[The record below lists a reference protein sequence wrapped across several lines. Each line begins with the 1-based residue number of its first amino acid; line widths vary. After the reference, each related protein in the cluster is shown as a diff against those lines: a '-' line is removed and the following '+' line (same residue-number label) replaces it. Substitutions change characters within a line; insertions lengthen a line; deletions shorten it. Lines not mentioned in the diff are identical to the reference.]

1 MARIFLLFVFVVLS
15 FAQAATFSLEQVT
28 PGLKG
33 YAITA
38 GAGNALE
45 RFPVEVV
52 ALQYDV
58 GVGFPLVL
66 VKASGDFIESTGG
79 IAAGMSGSPVYLPS
93 GEGDAILGAISR
105 VFPESDHKL
114 ALVTPIEQMRGVGT
128 LSYQPFGEEYFANL
142 GESVPVSTPLL
153 MSGMSERASTQL
165 ESLFRGSGLSP
176 LPVQTSGGMR
186 PDESSYTL
194 EPGSPISV
202 QLARG
207 DVTIAGVG
215 TVTEVEGDKVLA
227 FGHQLLGQGN
237 VSFAFAPAFVS
248 YIVPSSVVPFKLA
261 DNGQTL
267 LGTITQDRPA
277 AIAGTLGSTPSFL
290 PVTLTLVTDGLT
302 LVKRFEVVNDER
314 YYAPVLGAATLQL
327 FDETRQYVGAGTSEL
342 AWEIRFKDGQTLNV
356 LEQVSD
362 PADISIATASLAA
375 SPLDILADNIYQ
387 ESNIESV
394 AINLNYRDQQNI
406 AEIVEVEARNET
418 LKPGDPLVAY
428 VRLQPYRGEPV
439 VQTFTLTLP
448 EEAKG
453 SFEVTF
459 RGGLEGPSGDEGP
472 DENDDPIL
480 SFGELLAAL
489 EANVQSR
496 DMVIETTIDG
506 DKQRLEQQTFPYLI
520 SGEESLTITIEDP
533 NAPAETTPPPVE
545 TPQGEGEGESGGEL
559 LQNEPPSPQED
570 LPEDAPEPTEPNPDP
585 NEPDSD
591 NPAPN
596 EPPPNEP

>member
-1 MARIFLLFVFVVLS
+1 MARLFLLLAFFFMS
-15 FAQAATFSLEQVT
+15 PAQAATFALEQVT

-38 GAGNALE
+38 GAGNKLE

-52 ALQYDV
+52 ALQYDY
-58 GVGFPLVL
+58 GLGFPLVL

-93 GEGDAILGAISR
+93 GQGDALLGAISR

-114 ALVTPIEQMRGVGT
+114 ALVTPIEQMRGVRT
-128 LSYQPFGEEYFANL
+128 LSYTPFGKEHLANL
-142 GESVPVSTPLL
+142 GKSVPVSTPLL
-153 MSGMSERASTQL
+153 MSGVSERASTQL

-176 LPVQTSGGMR
+176 LPVQTSGGLR
-186 PDESSYTL
+186 PDETAYTL

-215 TVTEVEGDKVLA
+215 TVTEVEGDKILA
-227 FGHQLLGQGN
+227 FGHQLLGQGA
-237 VSFAFAPAFVS
+237 VSFAVAPAFVS

-290 PVTLTLVTDGLT
+290 PVTLTLVSDGLT
-302 LVKRFEVVNDER
+302 LVKRFEIVNDER
-314 YYAPVLGAATLQL
+314 YYAPVLAAATLQL
-327 FDETRQYVGAGTSEL
+327 FDETRQYIGAGTSEL

-362 PADISIATASLAA
+362 PDDISIATASLTA
-375 SPLDILADNIYQ
+375 SPLEILADNIYQ

-394 AINLNYRDQQNI
+394 AINLSYSDKQNI
-406 AEIVEVEARNET
+406 AEIVEVEAQSET
-418 LKPGDPLVAY
+418 LKPGEEVVAY

-439 VQTFTLTLP
+439 VKTFTLNLP
-448 EEAKG
+448 EEATG
-453 SFEVTF
+453 SLEITF

-472 DENDDPIL
+472 NEDDEPIL

-506 DKQRLEQQTFPYLI
+506 DKQRLGQETFPYLV
-520 SGEESLTITIEDP
+520 SGEESLSVTIEDP
-533 NAPAETTPPPVE
+533 EASAEDAPPPAETP
-545 TPQGEGEGESGGEL
+545 EGEGEPTPSSEL
-559 LQNEPPSPQED
+559 LQDEPTSPEQELPQES
-570 LPEDAPEPTEPNPDP
+570 PEPTEP
-585 NEPDSD
+585 S
-591 NPAPN
+591 PN
-596 EPPPNEP
+596 EPPPSNPDQP